1 MKKTFTGWLVLDWKT
16 GKMRVTTRQIPES
29 KVKYTEIPIK
39 LSFEIEIPEK
49 PQMLAEGKITLSE
62 AKATAIKASIVEE
75 SL

>member
-1 MKKTFTGWLVLDWKT
+1 MQKNFMGWLMLDWKT
-16 GKMRVTTRQIPES
+16 GKMRIVTRNPQS

-39 LSFEIEIPEK
+39 LQFEIEIPEK

-75 SL
+75 NL